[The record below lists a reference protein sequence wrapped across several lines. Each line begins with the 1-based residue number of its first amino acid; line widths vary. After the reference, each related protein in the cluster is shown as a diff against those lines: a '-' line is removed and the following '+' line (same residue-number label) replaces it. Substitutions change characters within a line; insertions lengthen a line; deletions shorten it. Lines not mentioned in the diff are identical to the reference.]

1 MESMLA
7 WGIILLAAALLL
19 VVLEIFIPSAGI
31 ISITAGIV
39 GVAGIVCLFQDSM
52 IAGFTG
58 ILVALV
64 LVPIIVVFGAKVM
77 PATPMGKRL
86 LFGESGKHEPVIP
99 EESLNRL
106 DALLGAEGDALTDLR
121 PVGIARIEGRRIDV
135 LAEIAFI
142 PAGAKVKVT
151 GVEGSQIKVRPTA

>member
-7 WGIILLAAALLL
+7 WGIVLLAAALLL
-19 VVLEIFIPSAGI
+19 VALEVFIPSAGI
-31 ISITAGIV
+31 ISITAGLV
-39 GVAGIVCLFQDSM
+39 GIAGIVCLFQHSVLSG
-52 IAGFTG
+52 IIG

-64 LVPIIVVFGAKVM
+64 LVPIILVFGAKVM

-86 LFGESGKHEPVIP
+86 LFGESGKPEPVIP

-121 PVGIARIEGRRIDV
+121 PVGIARIDGQRIDV

-142 PAGAKVKVT
+142 PAGAKIKVT
-151 GVEGSQIKVRPTA
+151 GVSGSQVKVRPCA

>member
-1 MESMLA
+1 MLA
-7 WGIILLAAALLL
+7 WGIVLLAAAFLLI
-19 VVLEIFIPSAGI
+19 VLEVFIPSAGI
-31 ISITAGIV
+31 ISITAGLV
-39 GVAGIVCLFQDSM
+39 GVAGIVCLFQHSM
-52 IAGFTG
+52 ISGFVG
-58 ILVALV
+58 ILIAVV
-64 LVPIIVVFGAKVM
+64 LTPIIFVFGAKVM

-135 LAEIAFI
+135 LSEIAFI

>member
-1 MESMLA
+1 MLA
-7 WGIILLAAALLL
+7 WGIVLLAAALLL
-19 VVLEIFIPSAGI
+19 IVLEVFIPSAGI

-39 GVAGIVCLFQDSM
+39 GVAGIVCLFQHSV
-52 IAGFTG
+52 ISGFIG

-64 LVPIIVVFGAKVM
+64 LAPIIFIFGAKVM

-99 EESLNRL
+99 EESLNRY
-106 DALLGAEGDALTDLR
+106 DALLGAEGEALTDLR
-121 PVGIARIEGRRIDV
+121 PVGIARIDGRRIDV

-151 GVEGSQIKVRPTA
+151 GVDGSQVKVRPAA